1 MSVPVVVKVLGTLAA
16 ILVINRLCRQLML
29 AVATGA
35 LVLAV
40 WSGHSAGRIASIT
53 WERLVSPDHLLLLA
67 VVLEV
72 IWLSRQMAESGVMKD
87 LVDAI
92 RARLSRR
99 GSMAVLPA
107 VIGFLPMPGGA
118 LFSAPLVD
126 GCDDDG
132 TLDAALKAQINHWFR
147 HIWEYWWPLYPGV
160 LLAVDITGLE
170 IWQFMIV
177 GIPLTLASV
186 GGGWLFLLRKV
197 EPEDEGASRGAGDR
211 TKRII
216 SLVLPI
222 IVVVAVYAAVKG
234 AHAGMTH
241 AGWIGF
247 GLQKYIPMMIGIG
260 CATAV
265 LQIRRP
271 LDAEQWKTIL
281 LSWKAFSMVI
291 IVAAARVYGAFIEAD
306 LPGGVSMVAQM
317 RAELASAGIPVI
329 AMMLLIPFISG
340 LTMGIA
346 VGFVGAS
353 FPIVMSL
360 VGHDVPTGRLIAAT
374 ALAYGF
380 GYVGMMLSPVHV
392 CLMVTSEYF
401 KTEVLKNS
409 LALVKPGLV
418 IMICAVA
425 VYLLYGLLL

>member
-1 MSVPVVVKVLGTLAA
+1 MSIPVVVKVLGTLAA
-16 ILVINRLCRQLML
+16 ILVINRLCKQLIF

-40 WSGHSAGRIASIT
+40 WSGHSAGRIASIA
-53 WERLVSPDHLLLLA
+53 WGRLVSPDHLLLLA

-87 LVDAI
+87 LVEAI

-132 TLDAALKAQINHWFR
+132 TLDPPLKAQINHWFR

-160 LLAVDITGLE
+160 LLATQITGLE
-170 IWQFMIV
+170 IWQFMIL

-186 GGGWLFLLRKV
+186 GAGWLFLLRKL
-197 EPEDEGASRGAGDR
+197 EPEEDGARRGTGERTEGI
-211 TKRII
+211 T

-222 IVVVAVYAAVKG
+222 VVVVLVYAAVKG

-241 AGWIGF
+241 AGWIAF
-247 GLQKYIPMMIGIG
+247 DLQKYIPMIIGIG
-260 CATAV
+260 CAMAI
-265 LQIRRP
+265 LQVRRP
-271 LDAEQWKTIL
+271 LDGKQWNGIL
-281 LSWKAFSMVI
+281 VSWKAFSMVI

-317 RAELASAGIPVI
+317 RAELAAAGIPVV
-329 AMMLLIPFISG
+329 AMMMLIPFISG

-353 FPIVMSL
+353 FPIVVSL
-360 VGHDVPTGRLIAAT
+360 VGRDVPAGQLMAAT

-401 KTEVLKNS
+401 KTEVLKNA
-409 LALVKPGLV
+409 LALAKPGLV
-418 IMICAVA
+418 IMTCAVV
-425 VYLLYGLLL
+425 VYLLYGAVL